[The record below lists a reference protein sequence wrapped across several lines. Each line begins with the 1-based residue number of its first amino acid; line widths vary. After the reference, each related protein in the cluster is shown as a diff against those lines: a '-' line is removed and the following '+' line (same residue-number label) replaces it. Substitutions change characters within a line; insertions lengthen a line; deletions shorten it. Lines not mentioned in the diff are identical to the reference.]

1 MFMQKLSIYAA
12 VAINVLYRYT
22 KGSFIMSERTRL
34 IGNRIRRLRVQ
45 RCLSQMEA
53 AKNLGISQA
62 HLSNIESGRNNI
74 TLENL
79 LKLHDVLQVPMAEF
93 FVDIDAQDKQN
104 SVKEGVDLKS
114 FSVEDFLQALM
125 SLKQK

>member
-1 MFMQKLSIYAA
+1 
-12 VAINVLYRYT
+12 
-22 KGSFIMSERTRL
+22 MSERTKL
-34 IGNRIRRLRVQ
+34 IGNRIRMLRVQ

-79 LKLHDVLQVPMAEF
+79 LKMHDVLQVPMADF
-93 FVDIDAQDKQN
+93 FVDIDAQDRQN
-104 SVKEGVDLKS
+104 SVKDGVDLKS
-114 FSVEDFLQALM
+114 FSVEDFLQALV

>member
-1 MFMQKLSIYAA
+1 
-12 VAINVLYRYT
+12 
-22 KGSFIMSERTRL
+22 MSERTKL
-34 IGNRIRRLRVQ
+34 IGNRIKMLRVQ
-45 RCLSQMEA
+45 RCLSQMEV
-53 AKNLGISQA
+53 AKSLEISQA

-93 FVDIDAQDKQN
+93 FTDIDAQNKKDCYKD
-104 SVKEGVDLKS
+104 GVDLKS
-114 FSVEDFLQALM
+114 FSVEDFLQALV

>member
-1 MFMQKLSIYAA
+1 MQRQSRYAA
-12 VAINVLYRYT
+12 VAINVLDRCT
-22 KGSFIMSERTRL
+22 KGCFAMSERTKL
-34 IGNRIRRLRVQ
+34 IGNRIRMLRVQ

-79 LKLHDVLQVPMAEF
+79 LKLHDVLQVPMADF
-93 FVDIDAQDKQN
+93 FTDIDAQDKKN
-104 SVKEGVDLKS
+104 GLNGSVDLKS
-114 FSVEDFLQALM
+114 FSVEDFLQALV

>member
-1 MFMQKLSIYAA
+1 
-12 VAINVLYRYT
+12 
-22 KGSFIMSERTRL
+22 MSERTKL
-34 IGNRIRRLRVQ
+34 IGNRIRMLRVQ

-79 LKLHDVLQVPMAEF
+79 LKLHDVLQVPMADF
-93 FVDIDAQDKQN
+93 FTDIDAQDKKN
-104 SVKEGVDLKS
+104 GLNGSLDLKS